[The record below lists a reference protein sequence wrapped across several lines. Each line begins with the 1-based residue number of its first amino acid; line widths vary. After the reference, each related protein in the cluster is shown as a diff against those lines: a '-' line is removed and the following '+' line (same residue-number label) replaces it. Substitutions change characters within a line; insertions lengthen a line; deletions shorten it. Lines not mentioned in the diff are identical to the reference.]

1 VPDPRTVTKALDSDS
16 DSPVNHRGSTYPR
29 QRAPRRGTYSIVAF
43 DPETGATGVAVQSH
57 WFSVGGLVAWAE
69 PGVGAV
75 ATQAN
80 VEVSY
85 GPRGID
91 RMRAGDSASEALAA
105 LTGADELAAVRQVAM
120 VDAHGGVAAH
130 TGTEC
135 MPFAGQT
142 VGAHHSCQANMMA
155 GPEVWPAMS
164 AAFEA
169 TGGGLTERL
178 LAALDAGEE
187 AGGDVRGRQ
196 SAAILVVPGTG
207 EAWERIVDL
216 RVEDHPEPLVELRR
230 LSELHDA
237 YVVAGEGD
245 ELAGE
250 GRHAEA
256 AAKYLEA
263 HERAPGATEL
273 EFWAAL
279 SLIEQG
285 QTDAGLRHLRATIA
299 ENAGW
304 RELLD
309 RLEPHTAPAAAEARR
324 LLD

>member
-1 VPDPRTVTKALDSDS
+1 LAFHPADTPRFE
-16 DSPVNHRGSTYPR
+16 STYPR
-29 QRAPRRGTYSIVAF
+29 RRSPRRGTYSIVAY
-43 DPETGATGVAVQSH
+43 DPDTGATGVAVQSH
-57 WFSVGGLVAWAE
+57 WFSVGGLVTWAE
-69 PGVGAV
+69 AGVGAI

-80 VEVSY
+80 VNVSY
-85 GPRGID
+85 GPRGIE
-91 RMRAGDSASEALAA
+91 RLRAGESAPEAVAA
-105 LTGADELAAVRQVAM
+105 LTAADEFAAVRQVAM
-120 VDAHGGVAAH
+120 VDARGGVAAH
-130 TGTEC
+130 TGAEC

-164 AAFEA
+164 TAFEA

-178 LAALDAGEE
+178 LAALDAGEA

-196 SAAILVVPGTG
+196 SAAILVVPAAG
-207 EAWERIVDL
+207 EPWERIVEL

-230 LSELHDA
+230 LVDLNDA

-250 GRHAEA
+250 GRHDEA

-263 HERAPGATEL
+263 HARAPGATEL
-273 EFWAAL
+273 RFWAAL
-279 SLIEQG
+279 ALIQQG
-285 QTDAGLRHLRATIA
+285 ETDAGLQELRATIA

-309 RLEPHTAPAAAEARR
+309 RLEPGTSPIAAEARR
-324 LLD
+324 LLDA